1 MSDYLNYRRQL
12 KNEGKSPKEKKRVK
26 IAPYSKKRQRANR
39 EYYEKSR
46 PFWQGK
52 QCAIRSPG
60 CTGAATGIHHL
71 KGKSS
76 TALLLDQRFWVPAC
90 GYCNTI
96 WVEVNHAEAA
106 AKGFKLSRLKKDQPA
121 GD

>member
-1 MSDYLNYRRQL
+1 MSDYLAYRLKL
-12 KNEGKSPKEKKRVK
+12 KNEGKPQKVKKPVK
-26 IAPYSKKRQRANR
+26 IRQYSKKRQRANR
-39 EYYEKSR
+39 EYAEKSR
-46 PFWQGK
+46 PWWKGK

-76 TALLLDQRFWVPAC
+76 TELLLDERYWVPAC

-96 WVEVNHAEAA
+96 WVEENHAEAV
-106 AKGFKLSRLKKDQPA
+106 KNGFKLSRLKKEQ
-121 GD
+121 